1 MCLLRAAGVMKNND
15 VLYTESA
22 DWSIPCAVCCIF
34 SLTYELR
41 ICLVLCWV
49 LLIWSNYLTVFFF
62 SFFNLVWQPV
72 FKVTFVC
79 CVLDQFYVVQQ
90 LAWSS
95 VKLQFG
101 FWSKSRIVHFFCIFL
116 HLWVNKTHF
125 SQNPHRVLMSYQ
137 SLTYLLVLIIV
148 TQANFVNS
156 LWAKLAQTCVS
167 R

>member
-1 MCLLRAAGVMKNND
+1 MNLCFELLLSSDFIGSFFGFFSLPVLGGSMCLLRAAGVMKNNN

-49 LLIWSNYLTVFFF
+49 LLIWSNYLTVLF
-62 SFFNLVWQPV
+62 STWSDQPV

-101 FWSKSRIVHFFCIFL
+101 FWSKSCIVHFFCIFL
-116 HLWVNKTHF
+116 HLWVN
-125 SQNPHRVLMSYQ
+125 
-137 SLTYLLVLIIV
+137 
-148 TQANFVNS
+148 
-156 LWAKLAQTCVS
+156 
-167 R
+167 

>member
-1 MCLLRAAGVMKNND
+1 MHLNTQNVNFSEPMFWAFTVLWFYWVIRRLFFSLLGWAGPCAAGVMKNNN

-49 LLIWSNYLTVFFF
+49 LLIWSNYLTVFFP
-62 SFFNLVWQPV
+62 FFNLVWQPV
-72 FKVTFVC
+72 FKVTFVS

-101 FWSKSRIVHFFCIFL
+101 FWSKSCIVLFFFLYIFA
-116 HLWVNKTHF
+116 
-125 SQNPHRVLMSYQ
+125 
-137 SLTYLLVLIIV
+137 SLG
-148 TQANFVNS
+148 
-156 LWAKLAQTCVS
+156 K
-167 R
+167 